1 MHCQGVR
8 GYGVRGPNVRSKDVR
23 PKGVRSP
30 VADTGWDT
38 CYLHTY
44 EPPIHPNSAHYKVY
58 VDPRTFLHT
67 ASYPNRNPHWNSIP
81 RTFAWFHKRLFCQCI
96 GRHRPIQCYS
106 SKCVRSWDRDMPK
119 IGPRLLDISLGIC
132 SEKIK
137 VFYLKKDER
146 TYAMCILKKKC
157 SFLPSSQTKVTHDL
171 SVLLRRKKIVVRV
184 LQEQKCL
191 PRK

>member
-1 MHCQGVR
+1 
-8 GYGVRGPNVRSKDVR
+8 
-23 PKGVRSP
+23 
-30 VADTGWDT
+30 
-38 CYLHTY
+38 
-44 EPPIHPNSAHYKVY
+44 
-58 VDPRTFLHT
+58 
-67 ASYPNRNPHWNSIP
+67 
-81 RTFAWFHKRLFCQCI
+81 
-96 GRHRPIQCYS
+96 
-106 SKCVRSWDRDMPK
+106 MPK

-132 SEKIK
+132 SEKMK

-146 TYAMCILKKKC
+146 TYAMCILKKIC